1 MLDSFTKRG
10 RIRTILKLLTEER
23 KIILKGPL
31 ADLNRIAV
39 RRDKLVEGLLSGKIL
54 LVEADLKTIRHEAD
68 RNQILLKASLSG
80 IQAAKALL
88 SEQHQ
93 AATTTGYMAKCPPL
107 RRLEGTG
114 PPGRQV
120 RHMRI

>member
-39 RRDKLVEGLLSGKIL
+39 RRDKLVEGLMSGKNF
-54 LVEADLKTIRHEAD
+54 LVESDLKAIRHEAD
-68 RNQILLKASLSG
+68 RNKTLLKASLSG
-80 IQAAKALL
+80 MQAAKTLL

-93 AATTTGYMAKCPPL
+93 AATTMGTYTDSGE
-107 RRLEGTG
+107 RLET
-114 PPGRQV
+114 PQQREHKDRMV
-120 RHMRI
+120 